1 MMGVRWR
8 SSIAVI
14 ALAAAACASTPQ
26 APRPQDAEAK
36 RFPADRR
43 LATVYVY
50 RADVGRDPIDDPIES
65 VLYADDRLIGST
77 LPGTYFVVRLPTGTH
92 TLSGIADDQG
102 RLDMDVLAGQIY
114 FVSLSVA
121 SGQSWFRRVSVETG
135 KREVRACCVLLEN
148 WAPHQRPFWR

>member
-1 MMGVRWR
+1 MIGVRWR
-8 SSIAVI
+8 GSIAVV

-26 APRPQDAEAK
+26 APRSQDAEAK

-43 LATVYVY
+43 VAMVYVY
-50 RADVGRDPIDDPIES
+50 RADLARDPVTDPIDS

-77 LPGTYFVVRLPTGTH
+77 VPGTYFVVRLPTGMH
-92 TLSGIADDQG
+92 TLSGMANDQG
-102 RLDMDVLAGQIY
+102 RLEIDVLAGQIY

-135 KREVRACCVLLEN
+135 KREVRQCCVLLEN
-148 WAPHQRPFWR
+148 WAPHQRPFLR

>member
-1 MMGVRWR
+1 MIGVRWR
-8 SSIAVI
+8 SSVAVI
-14 ALAAAACASTPQ
+14 ALVAAACASTPQ
-26 APRPQDAEAK
+26 APHKQDAEAK
-36 RFPADRR
+36 RFLADRR

-50 RADVGRDPIDDPIES
+50 RADFGRDSIDDPIES
-65 VLYADDRLIGST
+65 VLYADERLIGST
-77 LPGTYFVVRLPTGTH
+77 LPGTYFVVRLPTGMH

-102 RLDMDVLAGQIY
+102 RLEIDVLPGQIY

-135 KREVRACCVLLEN
+135 ERELRACCVLLEN